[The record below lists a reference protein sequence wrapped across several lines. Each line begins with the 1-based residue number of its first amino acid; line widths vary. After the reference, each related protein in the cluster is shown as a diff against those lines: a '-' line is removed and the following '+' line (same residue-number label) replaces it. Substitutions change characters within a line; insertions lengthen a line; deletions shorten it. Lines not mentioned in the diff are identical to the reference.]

1 MAAHVQWTG
10 RPASKEHEHPY
21 RAPPA
26 PSNPVVRG
34 LPLYYGAKII
44 TSSTLIQNLL
54 WGNAGFDS
62 LRNRAELEGVEPRYE
77 PLVVKSSGTR
87 VSTAE
92 ALQMLSNEDWTSRT
106 PSEKLYPSILDY
118 HEAYKTGRTTPTAVA
133 KVLLPLVRRDVEIPS
148 KHSVAFLSSK
158 VELVMRAAEAST
170 KRYEEGKSLGP
181 LDGVPVAVKDEE
193 DVTGYPKCVGS
204 KLDLKDKH
212 DATSYCVKAWQ
223 DAGAV
228 LIGKTN
234 MHEYGMDTTNNN
246 PNHGTPLNP
255 HNDTYYCGGSSGGSA
270 YAVGAGLVPV
280 AIGNDGGGSIRIPS
294 AYCGLYGLKPSHGRV
309 SIRPTSNLARS
320 NGVAGPLAA
329 NMVDLEISY
338 RVMAQPDLQEPDSAL
353 FDTPSSAV
361 THGRKKVLGIFTE
374 WFDRADPAV
383 RQACMNVIDYLT
395 SKLDYEIVDIS
406 IPMLHEGQTAHAM
419 TILCEIPSGVSSL
432 KDLTPANQVLMSV
445 GSKTLGV
452 DFLQAQKMRM
462 LLMQHLAHLYE
473 KHPGMIIVTPTTPN
487 AGWNFD
493 LQDLKY
499 GCSNGNMSL
508 RSMEYVWLANFTG
521 CPAISV
527 PAAYLGPE
535 KGTGRIPIGFMGMGE
550 WCSEDELLAFGYDCE
565 RYLHDVYENG
575 RVKPATYVELL
586 EAATT
591 QAEP

>member
-92 ALQMLSNEDWTSRT
+92 ALQTLSNEDWTSRT
-106 PSEKLYPSILDY
+106 PSEKLYPGILDY

-133 KVLLPLVRRDVEIPS
+133 KVLLPLVRRDADIPS
-148 KHSVAFLSSK
+148 RHSVAFLSSR
-158 VELVMRAAEAST
+158 VDLVMLAAEAST
-170 KRYEEGKSLGP
+170 KRYKEGKSLGP

-212 DATSYCVKAWQ
+212 DATSYCVQAWQ

-234 MHEYGMDTTNNN
+234 MHEHGMDTTNN
-246 PNHGTPLNP
+246 
-255 HNDTYYCGGSSGGSA
+255 S
-270 YAVGAGLVPV
+270 
-280 AIGNDGGGSIRIPS
+280 
-294 AYCGLYGLKPSHGRV
+294 
-309 SIRPTSNLARS
+309 
-320 NGVAGPLAA
+320 
-329 NMVDLEISY
+329 
-338 RVMAQPDLQEPDSAL
+338 
-353 FDTPSSAV
+353 
-361 THGRKKVLGIFTE
+361 
-374 WFDRADPAV
+374 
-383 RQACMNVIDYLT
+383 
-395 SKLDYEIVDIS
+395 
-406 IPMLHEGQTAHAM
+406 
-419 TILCEIPSGVSSL
+419 VSSL

-445 GSKTLGV
+445 GSKTPGV

-473 KHPGMIIVTPTTPN
+473 NHPGMIIVTPTTPN
-487 AGWNFD
+487 AGWTFEP
-493 LQDLKY
+493 QDLKY

-508 RSMEYVWLANFTG
+508 RSMEYVWLANLTG

-527 PAAYLGPE
+527 PAAYLEPE

-575 RVKPATYVELL
+575 RVRPATYVEVL
-586 EAATT
+586 EAAR
-591 QAEP
+591 AEP

>member
-1 MAAHVQWTG
+1 M
-10 RPASKEHEHPY
+10 
-21 RAPPA
+21 
-26 PSNPVVRG
+26 
-34 LPLYYGAKII
+34 
-44 TSSTLIQNLL
+44 SSSALIQNLL

-92 ALQMLSNEDWTSRT
+92 ALQTLSNEDWTSRT
-106 PSEKLYPSILDY
+106 PSEKLYSSILDY

-133 KVLLPLVRRDVEIPS
+133 KVLLPLVRRDAEVPS
-148 KHSVAFLSSK
+148 RHSVAFLSSK
-158 VELVMRAAEAST
+158 VDLVMLAAEAST

-212 DATSYCVKAWQ
+212 DATSYCVQAWQ

-280 AIGNDGGGSIRIPS
+280 AMGNDGGGSIRIPS

-353 FDTPSSAV
+353 FDTPSSVAS
-361 THGRKKVLGIFTE
+361 THGRKKVLGIFKE

-383 RQACMNVIDYLT
+383 RQACMNVVDYLT
-395 SKLDYEIVDIS
+395 SKLDYKIVDIS
-406 IPMLHEGQTAHAM
+406 IPLLHEGQTAHAM

-445 GSKTLGV
+445 GSKTPGV

-493 LQDLKY
+493 TQDLKY

-527 PAAYLGPE
+527 PAAYLEPE

-565 RYLHDVYENG
+565 RYLHDVYQNG
-575 RVKPATYVELL
+575 RVKPAAYVEVL
-586 EAATT
+586 ETATA